1 MSTTPCTLVIWLC
14 AALRDWPILS
24 TTLCTLVILLNLIM
38 IIIEIAFS
46 KYIKEIKKELDGLKN
61 ELKKIN
67 G

>member
-1 MSTTPCTLVIWLC
+1 
-14 AALRDWPILS
+14 
-24 TTLCTLVILLNLIM
+24 M